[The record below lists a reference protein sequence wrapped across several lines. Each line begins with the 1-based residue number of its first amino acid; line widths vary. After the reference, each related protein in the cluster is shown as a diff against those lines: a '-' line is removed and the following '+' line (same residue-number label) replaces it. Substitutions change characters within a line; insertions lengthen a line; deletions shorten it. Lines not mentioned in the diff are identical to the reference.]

1 MDCGIDCV
9 QVGVN
14 EGFEN
19 KQLDQHYNLEEI
31 YTFDTT
37 FSLKLLLFQDQIVKM
52 VQLQPSP
59 LSSRSKDGHN
69 MAASVGR
76 SPLKVFHLLIRG
88 LGGLQRESSFARI
101 AGHLMASRIGRIS

>member
-19 KQLDQHYNLEEI
+19 KPLVQHYNLEEI

-37 FSLKLLLFQDQIVKM
+37 FSLKLLLFQDQIV
-52 VQLQPSP
+52 
-59 LSSRSKDGHN
+59 
-69 MAASVGR
+69 
-76 SPLKVFHLLIRG
+76 
-88 LGGLQRESSFARI
+88 
-101 AGHLMASRIGRIS
+101 